1 MIKNSNLLFTV
12 LCSIVVLIQFLSC
25 AKGIKKIF
33 NYLPV
38 PFWCYFT
45 PTILSTLNF
54 IPYEHA
60 LYNTLSKILLPSAL
74 FLLLIG
80 TDIPSLFKLSK
91 KALIAMG
98 IGTVGIFLG
107 GIGSFLILINYAS
120 SPLNAIEQEF
130 WKGWGC
136 LSATWTGGSANMIS
150 VREILQTPAS
160 LFSNL
165 IITDTVVAYCW
176 MALLVFLSQYQKQI
190 DNLLGIPIQENF
202 KELSSIDSNALP
214 ALEPKTKIKREKK
227 IFQEISKFAILL
239 ILSYLM
245 TQLYFF
251 LAQKCPEVGIVL
263 NQWTWVILFATL
275 LPLLLSCTKLK
286 KIEDWG
292 ALKLGNFLL
301 YILLT
306 SIGAKAN
313 LHALTHAPLFISL
326 GFSWVFFHGFFL
338 LLFSKIYKIPIFLL
352 ATASQANVGGTIS
365 APLVA
370 SIYQKN
376 SAPLGVILA
385 ILGNIYG
392 TWLGLLLAEICRN
405 ILDLLK

>member
-1 MIKNSNLLFTV
+1 MITNSILLFTV
-12 LCSIVVLIQFLSC
+12 LCTTVLLIQFLAC
-25 AKGIKKIF
+25 AKGTKRIF

-45 PTILSTLNF
+45 PTLLSTLNL
-54 IPYEHA
+54 IPQEHA
-60 LYNTLSKILLPSAL
+60 LYNVISKILLPSAL

-91 KALIAMG
+91 KSLIAMG
-98 IGTVGIFLG
+98 IGTLGIFLG
-107 GIGSFLILINYAS
+107 GIGTFLILISFAG

-150 VREILQTPAS
+150 VREILQPPAS

-176 MALLVFLSQYQKQI
+176 MALLVFLSQYQKQL
-190 DNLLGIPIQENF
+190 NNFLGIPMQEDF
-202 KELSSIDSNALP
+202 QAISTTDSTTPPNEQP
-214 ALEPKTKIKREKK
+214 EIKMSYQKK
-227 IFQEISKFAILL
+227 IFQKFQKFAILL

-251 LAQKCPEVGIVL
+251 LAQKCPEVGVAL
-263 NQWTWVILFATL
+263 NRWTWVILFATFI
-275 LPLLLSCTKLK
+275 PLLLSCTKLK

-292 ALKLGNFLL
+292 ASKLGNFLL

-313 LHALTHAPLFISL
+313 LHALTHAPLFIGL
-326 GFSWVFFHGFFL
+326 GFSWVFFHGIFL
-338 LLFSKIYKIPIFLL
+338 LFFSKIYKIPIFLL

-376 SAPLGVILA
+376 SAPLGVLLA

-392 TWLGLLLAEICRN
+392 TWLGLFLAEICRN

>member
-1 MIKNSNLLFTV
+1 
-12 LCSIVVLIQFLSC
+12 
-25 AKGIKKIF
+25 
-33 NYLPV
+33 
-38 PFWCYFT
+38 
-45 PTILSTLNF
+45 
-54 IPYEHA
+54 
-60 LYNTLSKILLPSAL
+60 
-74 FLLLIG
+74 
-80 TDIPSLFKLSK
+80 
-91 KALIAMG
+91 MG